1 MHGLRDALA
10 DMRRNFVNDDFDD
23 DESDEDW
30 SEQRAHVDTTVVT
43 LRIQDRTCV
52 YVHMIHEHTMLYI
65 CFTA

>member
-30 SEQRAHVDTTVVT
+30 SE
-43 LRIQDRTCV
+43 
-52 YVHMIHEHTMLYI
+52 
-65 CFTA
+65 